1 VASIRDL
8 RTRIKS
14 VGSIKQITRAMEMV
28 AATKLRR
35 FQGRAV
41 TSRPYAQEIVG
52 MLERLAGSLGE
63 RLVEHALFRRGGA
76 EKPTGVVLV
85 SSDRGL
91 CGAYNSNLLRE
102 LERWLAERD
111 EQRVEFYVFGRK
123 GYQYLM
129 KRGLKVGRLLVD
141 PPLEKVDYRAAK
153 LMARAILP
161 RGEDAPRFDE
171 VWLLYTAYESAA
183 RFVPTWTRLV
193 PIQLAGSGAA
203 VGEVLLE
210 PSASELLQRLVPRYL
225 EARLYNALLESV
237 ASEYA
242 MRRISMK
249 NATDAATDMQGILK
263 KQYNRKRQE
272 SITKELLD
280 IVGGAE
286 AVR

>member
-1 VASIRDL
+1 MASIRDL

-14 VGSIKQITRAMEMV
+14 VSSIKQITRAMEMV

-35 FQGRAV
+35 FQARAL

-52 MLERLAGSLGE
+52 MLQRLAGVLGE
-63 RLVEHALFRRGGA
+63 HLAEHPLFRRGGPD
-76 EKPTGVVLV
+76 KPTAVVLV

-91 CGAYNSNLLRE
+91 CGAYNSNLLRL
-102 LERWLAERD
+102 LEPWLAERD

-123 GYQYLM
+123 GYQYLL
-129 KRGLKVGRLLVD
+129 KRGLTVARLLVD

-161 RGEDAPRFDE
+161 PPEAEPRFDE
-171 VWLLYTAYESAA
+171 VWLLSTAMDSPV
-183 RFVPTWTRLV
+183 RFTPAWTKLV
-193 PIQLAGSGAA
+193 PIELSGQGAPI
-203 VGEVLLE
+203 GDVLLQPGAE
-210 PSASELLQRLVPRYL
+210 ELVARLVPRYL
-225 EARLYNALLESV
+225 EARIYNALFESI

-249 NATDAATDMQGILK
+249 NATDAATEMQGILK

-272 SITKELLD
+272 TITKELLD

-286 AVR
+286 ALR